1 MQAIYS
7 IADHTRA
14 LLFALSDKGIISNVG
29 GGYNLRVIFRRAL
42 SFIDKFKWNLKL
54 EDVIY
59 WHIDYLK
66 KLFPELEESR
76 DYIERILKI
85 EEERYKRTKE
95 KIGKIVEVFIKENK
109 IPNEDELI
117 TLYDSHGINPEL
129 LVEAG
134 LKIEIPPKFYGKVTE
149 RHMREKLKEE
159 KLSIDITSL
168 PPTEILFY
176 QKPEIFEFS
185 AKVLKVFP
193 DNWVVLDRTAFYAE
207 AGGQV
212 ADRGYV
218 EDAEVIDVQKIGK
231 VILHKLSKK
240 IEEGKIVNCK
250 VDKER
255 REILKRHHTA
265 THIINAAA
273 RKILGEHVFQHSA
286 FKDVDKAR
294 LDITHFDALSE
305 EEIEKIESLANEIV
319 EKNLEVK
326 TEVLPRIEAEQKYG
340 FEIYQGGPIAEKNLR
355 IVSIG
360 NIDHEACGGTH
371 CSSTGEVGFIKI
383 IRTKRIQDGI
393 DRIEFCSGEVA
404 INYLRERS
412 KILEEVA
419 KKLGVEKE
427 EVPKAIEDLFKKW
440 KKLRKSLRKKV

>member
-1 MQAIYS
+1 
-7 IADHTRA
+7 
-14 LLFALSDKGIISNVG
+14 
-29 GGYNLRVIFRRAL
+29 
-42 SFIDKFKWNLKL
+42 L

-66 KLFPELEESR
+66 KLFPELEESI
-76 DYIERILKI
+76 DYIEKILKI
-85 EEERYKRTKE
+85 EEKRYRKTKE
-95 KIGKIVEVFIKENK
+95 NIGKIVEVFIKENK
-109 IPNEDELI
+109 VPSEDELI

-134 LKIEIPPKFYGKVTE
+134 LKVEIPPKFYGKVTE
-149 RHMREKLKEE
+149 RHMREKLKEG
-159 KLSIDITSL
+159 KLSIDVSSL

-255 REILKRHHTA
+255 REILKKHHTA

-273 RKILGEHVFQHSA
+273 RKILGKHVFQHSA

-305 EEIEKIESLANEIV
+305 EEMEKIENLANEIV

-340 FEIYQGGPIAEKNLR
+340 FEIYQGGPVPEKNLR

-360 NIDHEACGGTH
+360 DIDHEACGGTH
-371 CSSTGEVGFIKI
+371 CTSTGEVGFIKI

-419 KKLGVEKE
+419 KKLGVEKK
-427 EVPKAIEDLFKKW
+427 EVPKAIEELFKRW
-440 KKLRKSLRKKV
+440 KKLRKLLKKRK